1 MDEVTTL
8 KAAAAA
14 HLEKNDQETAW
25 RLVRAAKTRFVQ
37 SGVPGLEKEVE
48 LLTHLDETLTK
59 LSGHA
64 GEPVSVRPR
73 NPLTGLPD

>member
-1 MDEVTTL
+1 VDEVTTL
-8 KAAAAA
+8 KAATAAP
-14 HLEKNDQETAW
+14 LEKNDQETAW
-25 RLVRAAKTRFVQ
+25 RLVRAAKMRFVQ

-48 LLTHLDETLTK
+48 LLTRLDETLTK

-64 GEPVSVRPR
+64 GEPVSLRPR